1 MKWSNSIAQ
10 NMRDPIERLPDDLLI
25 TIFSSLPFREVIAAQ
40 RVSRGW
46 LHYLVTNPYLLRYVS
61 FLNSKHPI
69 TLKTLRTVIAVSQ
82 GRILSLEFNADTFMH
97 LTPLVPVYPHL
108 QELTIEHETGIMG
121 TIFNI
126 AFQSAPSTYY
136 NLPNLRA
143 AIFKHGMLLNNEVV
157 ILLSMAPNLEE
168 FECRSSLVD
177 RERIDS
183 LEKTAYK
190 LKKLRI
196 AHYSE
201 RTNFQTHTREQSHGR
216 LLRSPAILRLLPLL
230 EELVL
235 GIDALQV
242 LDLTLNPMIRYL
254 DLLPRS
260 PVLSFIQPPP
270 SLEVCLN
277 APQLNRFLPDTYPP
291 VWPPSET
298 ETYHIGLEVQLWNTP
313 PRFKQLST
321 CRVLMDTAIL
331 PQALS
336 NSYDSL
342 QTLRLNF
349 GKQIPETGIFDA
361 QTRLLTDRQLEMLPD
376 LLVLFHNLRG
386 LDVSESSADNSFLE
400 RISGLSLEYLALA
413 RTLVTSKGVVKYL
426 MRAQGK
432 LKVLNVAG
440 TDVGVQVGPVA
451 QQLEVNLETDYPGTP
466 MPGEVHISY

>member
-1 MKWSNSIAQ
+1 
-10 NMRDPIERLPDDLLI
+10 MRDPIERLPADILI
-25 TIFSSLPFREVIAAQ
+25 TIFSALPFREVIAAQ

-46 LHYLVTNPYLLRYVS
+46 LHYLVTNPYLLRHVN

-69 TLKTLRTVIAVSQ
+69 SLKTLRTVIAVSE
-82 GRILSLEFNADTFMH
+82 GRVKSLEFSAETMMH

-108 QELTIEHETGIMG
+108 EKLSIEHQTGIMG

-126 AFQSAPSTYY
+126 AFQSAPGIYY
-136 NLPNLRA
+136 HLPSLRV

-157 ILLSMAPNLEE
+157 TLLSMAPNLEE
-168 FECRSSLVD
+168 FECRSSAVD
-177 RERIDS
+177 CERIEV
-183 LEKTAYK
+183 LEKTTYK

-201 RTNFQTHTREQSHGR
+201 RTKSRHHLEEQTHGR
-216 LLRSPAILRLLPLL
+216 LVRSPAILRLLPSLQ
-230 EELVL
+230 ELVL

-242 LDLTLNPMIRYL
+242 LDLTLNPMLRYL
-254 DLLPRS
+254 DLLSRS

-291 VWPPSET
+291 TWPPSET
-298 ETYHIGLEVQLWNTP
+298 ETYHLGMEVQLWTNP
-313 PRFKQLST
+313 PRFKHLST

-342 QTLRLNF
+342 QTLHLKF

-361 QTRLLTDRQLEMLPD
+361 QTILLMDRQLETLPD
-376 LLVLFHNLRG
+376 LLVLFHNIRY
-386 LDVSESSADNSFLE
+386 LDVSESTASNVFLD
-400 RISGLSLEYLALA
+400 RISGLSLEYLAVA
-413 RTLVTSKGVVKYL
+413 RTLVTSKGVIKYL
-426 MRAQGK
+426 LRTQGK
-432 LKVLNVAG
+432 LKVLNIAG
-440 TDVGVQVGPVA
+440 TDVGVQVLPVA
-451 QQLEVNLETDYPGTP
+451 QQLNVNLETDYPGTRI
-466 MPGEVHISY
+466 PGEVYSSY

>member
-1 MKWSNSIAQ
+1 M
-10 NMRDPIERLPDDLLI
+10 PDDILI
-25 TIFSSLPFREVIAAQ
+25 SVFSSLPFREIITAQ

-46 LHYLVTNPYLLRYVS
+46 LYYLVSNPYLLRHVT

-69 TLKTLRTVIAVSQ
+69 TLKTLRTVIAISQ
-82 GRILSLEFNADTFMH
+82 GRILSLEFNADTLMH
-97 LTPLVPVYPHL
+97 LTPLVPLYPHL
-108 QELTIEHETGIMG
+108 QQLTIEHKTGIMG

-126 AFQSAPSTYY
+126 AFQSSPSSYY
-136 NLPNLRA
+136 NLPSLRV

-157 ILLSMAPNLEE
+157 TLLSMAQNLEE

-177 RERIDS
+177 RERVDS
-183 LEKTAYK
+183 LETTYK

-201 RTNFQTHTREQSHGR
+201 RTKARPHLEEQTHGR
-216 LLRSPAILRLLPLL
+216 LVRNPAILRLLPFL

-235 GIDALQV
+235 GVDALQV
-242 LDLTLNPMIRYL
+242 LDLTLNPRLRYL

-260 PVLSFIQPPP
+260 PILSFIQPPP
-270 SLEVCLN
+270 SLEVCFN
-277 APQLNRFLPDTYPP
+277 APQLNRYLPDTYPP
-291 VWPPSET
+291 IWPPSET
-298 ETYHIGLEVQLWNTP
+298 ETYHVSVQVQLWNNP

-342 QTLRLNF
+342 QTLRLKF

-361 QTRLLTDRQLEMLPD
+361 QTRLLMDRQLETLPD
-376 LLVLFHNLRG
+376 LLVLFHNLRA
-386 LDVSESSADNSFLE
+386 LDLSESSADNTFLE
-400 RISGLSLEYLALA
+400 RISGLSLEHLSIA

-426 MRAQGK
+426 QRTQGK

-440 TDVGVQVGPVA
+440 TDVGIQVGPVA
-451 QQLEVNLETDYPGTP
+451 QQLEVNLETDYPGMP
-466 MPGEVHISY
+466 MPGEVYSSY